1 MKKLIS
7 FNIAVMLS
15 ALAAYGQCNYQQ
27 SSNTVDIW
35 DWRQE
40 YYTDMYVIGEDNPYS
55 NGGFGVPNPF
65 TPPSGGGTNVNLD
78 KFYSQYATT
87 NSLGSVDCQPADGW
101 ELLAKEFGSP
111 QQLVNTPFFCLYNR
125 HTGIV
130 RAFFLMVQVPT
141 STQNGAIVKMQHV
154 MSEGSKQSAIF
165 SHLYPITNPV
175 ENFIKGGI
183 MASPNYYVSQKG
195 YWMYGDFPMAYD
207 PCVCYYESK
216 ILFEIETSQQMSIS
230 LNANISGY
238 FNQIIASTPGNV
250 SSKENIFDVSGKLIR
265 TGSKSY
271 DSWNKSVDEIDKF
284 ASKQEIDLK
293 NQILFGSVNMR
304 NLLTAIPYVG
314 AAFGVLDYFQSMKQP
329 SKASPMNFGA
339 NLKFEGNGNIL
350 QRNSYGTFTY
360 WTPGSNQSVQTEKTI
375 YDNPLGVVSFLKP
388 VKVDYVDYYNRAN
401 DGFITFPPIRQY
413 KIAEPIK
420 YALNPSANIEVT
432 DIQASLVIK
441 YRPMPIRVF
450 DRHLNTGGGYGVFFP
465 RPVGFAFT
473 PNFMDKVA
481 SVGMETEMFAY
492 NTRRD
497 SVMVSIRTPYVS
509 LACFENVGV
518 FLHRQLDNSEADP
531 DNNSYLGMA
540 VKFIIKGRVK
550 NEAGVVTDKEVMFL
564 QTYFIEEQSSP
575 YNDGGNSH
583 RWEEG
588 DGQFPTF
595 NSQNGNAP
603 AMNAPFALAEIDK
616 TIANTAVST
625 GSSVMRSLKLGSSL
639 TVSSATPI
647 EFRAGHE
654 IIVDQDTYIG
664 EETTLTI
671 GLPNVYCSF
680 NIQEMEFT
688 EEEIKDFCTSSN
700 YTQHHLT
707 KRGEEE
713 QTTTTELSAEA
724 DQFVALN
731 PFTTTLDFAYNLKQ
745 NSTVVIRLINISG
758 SEVYRN
764 DLANQD
770 AGPHHEIW
778 DVSGAMLPAGL
789 YILEVHTPNTVMR
802 KKLIKQ

>member
-7 FNIAVMLS
+7 INIVAMLS

-27 SSNTVDIW
+27 SSNTVSIW

-40 YYTDMYVIGEDNPYS
+40 YYTDMYVIGENNPYS

-65 TPPSGGGTNVNLD
+65 TPPTTGGTNVNLD
-78 KFYSQYATT
+78 KFYTQYATT
-87 NSLGSVDCQPADGW
+87 NSIGSVDCQPDDGW
-101 ELLAKEFGSP
+101 ELLAKEFGSAQSP
-111 QQLVNTPFFCLYNR
+111 VNTPFFCLYNR

-130 RAFFLMVQVPT
+130 RAFFLMVQTPS

-154 MSEGSKQSAIF
+154 LNAQSAQSAIF
-165 SHLYPITNPV
+165 SHLFPITNPV

-207 PCVCYYESK
+207 PCVCYYQSK
-216 ILFEIETSQQMSIS
+216 IIFEIETSQQMSIT
-230 LNANISGY
+230 LDADINGY
-238 FNQIIASTPGNV
+238 FNQIIASTGGNV
-250 SSKENIFDVSGKLIR
+250 SNKENIFDVAGNIFRSGN
-265 TGSKSY
+265 KSY
-271 DSWNKSVDEIDKF
+271 DSWKKSVDEIDKF
-284 ASKQEIDLK
+284 ANKQEIDLR
-293 NQILFGSVNMR
+293 NQILFGTVNMR
-304 NLLTAIPYVG
+304 NLLTTIPYLG
-314 AAFGVLDYFQSMKQP
+314 AAFGVLDYFQSLNQS

-339 NLKFEGNGNIL
+339 NLQFTGNGNIM

-360 WTPGSNQSVQTEKTI
+360 WTPGSNQSAQTEKTI

-388 VKVDYVDYYNRAN
+388 ITVDYVDYYNRAN
-401 DGFITFPPIRQY
+401 GGLIFPPIRQY
-413 KIAEPIK
+413 KIAEAVK

-465 RPVGFAFT
+465 RPVGFAYT

-492 NTRRD
+492 NTKRD
-497 SVMVSIRTPYVS
+497 SVMVSIRTPYVPLS
-509 LACFENVGV
+509 CFENVSI

-531 DNNSYLGMA
+531 DNNTYLGMA

-550 NEAGVVTDKEVMFL
+550 GPTGEATGKEVVFL
-564 QTYFIEEQSSP
+564 QTYFITEQRSSFD
-575 YNDGGNSH
+575 DGGNSH

-603 AMNAPFALAEIDK
+603 AMDAPFALAEIDK
-616 TIANTAVST
+616 TIANTSVSN
-625 GSSVMRSLKLGSSL
+625 GSSVMRSLILGANLS
-639 TVSSATPI
+639 VSSSSPI

-654 IIVDQDTYIG
+654 IIVDQQTYIG

-671 GLPNVYCSF
+671 GLPNVNCSF
-680 NIQEMEFT
+680 DIEAMRFT
-688 EEEIKDFCTSSN
+688 EPEINDFCTSTA
-700 YTQHHLT
+700 YKEHFLT

-713 QTTTTELSAEA
+713 QSTTKEQLSEA
-724 DQFVALN
+724 DPFVALN
-731 PFTTTLDFAYNLKQ
+731 PFTTTLDFSYNLKE
-745 NSTVVIRLINISG
+745 NSHVVVRLISISG

-764 DLANQD
+764 DLAYQV
-770 AGPHHEIW
+770 AGAHRETL
-778 DVSGAMLPAGL
+778 DVSGVILPVGL
-789 YILEVHTPNTVMR
+789 YILEIQTPNNVIR